1 MCVCVCVCACVC
13 FVCVC
18 GLCYLLCVC
27 ECQCLSYM
35 CAVCV
40 WAYVCVRLHC
50 PVMCGVCFCVV
61 GLNQSTSKW
70 CPMVTAQTVLA
81 DRLSRT
87 YYSYTCECQILI
99 GAHPILT
106 FAFPCMLLSAFTRE
120 GCKLKA
126 KEHTPIPFN
135 YIHCEND
142 VTMNNYAQ

>member
-1 MCVCVCVCACVC
+1 MSCACVYVFVCVCACVC

-27 ECQCLSYM
+27 ECQCLSYV

-87 YYSYTCECQILI
+87 YYYYTCECQILI
-99 GAHPILT
+99 GAHPTLT
-106 FAFPCMLLSAFTRE
+106 LAFPCMLLSAFTRRMQ
-120 GCKLKA
+120 A
-126 KEHTPIPFN
+126 
-135 YIHCEND
+135 
-142 VTMNNYAQ
+142 